1 MTELDRLANE
11 HASER
16 ALANTELDR
25 VLDLVRW
32 LAAKWGDNNPAFPD
46 RDPMTGQSLDGNA
59 ELSQTWYRVVR
70 GGYRCGCCVG
80 TGHHYRYTDDA
91 DVVHLELCDV
101 CDGAGFTSSPEYQ
114 PDEAEPGD

>member
-1 MTELDRLANE
+1 MTELDRLADE

-16 ALANTELDR
+16 TLANAELNR

-59 ELSQTWYRVVR
+59 ELSATWYRVVR